1 MNQSIRKIKENEL
14 VEYKKLL
21 EDVFNNHTTIQ
32 DMKKSYKLIKDDENT
47 HILGYFRDNQLVG
60 TLTLKIIIMPSGKE
74 ATIWDLA
81 VSKEYRR
88 QGIASELMKKAET
101 IVKEDKAI
109 RRIWLFSGFHR
120 KEAHELYNKLGYDEN
135 RDKAFVKTMNE

>member
-1 MNQSIRKIKENEL
+1 MNQSIREITENEL

-21 EDVFNNHTTIQ
+21 EDVFNNHTKLE
-32 DMKKSYKLIKDDENT
+32 DMKKLHNLIKNDKNI
-47 HILGYFRDNQLVG
+47 HILGYFRDNQLIG
-60 TLTLKIIIMPSGKE
+60 TVTLNIIIMPSGKE

-101 IVKEDKAI
+101 IVKEDKNI
-109 RRIWLFSGFHR
+109 KRIWLFSGFHR
-120 KEAHELYNKLGYDEN
+120 KEAHKLYSKLGYDEN
-135 RDKAFVKTMNE
+135 RDKAFVKTMN